1 MKIALAGRNP
11 HKLNEIRRILNYAN
25 VEWLDPDA
33 LADMPEVVED
43 GLTFASNAVKKAM
56 TTAFYSKCWAL
67 ADDSGLEVTALQGA
81 PGVMSARY
89 AGVPHDDAANN
100 KVVVDRRRFDRC
112 ARFCC
117 VVALADPK
125 GRAQV
130 VEGLC
135 RPDCWS
141 RGMQGFGYDPLFVPD
156 GYERIFA
163 EMDAALKTIS
173 HIAPV
178 RWNGASTSY
187 SWRSCRLANCTVRRG
202 RPLLVS

>member
-100 KVVVDRRRFDRC
+100 SKLLRDLAGVSDRS

-130 VEGLC
+130 VEGFC
-135 RPDCWS
+135 AGRIIEVQ
-141 RGMQGFGYDPLFVPD
+141 RGAQGFGYDPLFVPD
-156 GYERIFA
+156 GYEQTFA
-163 EMDAALKTIS
+163 EMDAALKNRIS
-173 HIAPV
+173 HRA
-178 RWNGASTSY
+178 RALEQARDKWSE
-187 SWRSCRLANCTVRRG
+187 LFRG
-202 RPLLVS
+202 DHAGWPTAR